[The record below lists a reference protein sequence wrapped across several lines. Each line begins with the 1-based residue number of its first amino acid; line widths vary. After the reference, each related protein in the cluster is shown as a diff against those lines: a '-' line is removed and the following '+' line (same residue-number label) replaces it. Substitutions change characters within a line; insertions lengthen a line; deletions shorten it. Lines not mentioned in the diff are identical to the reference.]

1 MKSFTAI
8 IALSAVLE
16 ASAASSNAKRFRTR
30 ELYKSEVE
38 GRREEMKQQEKYD
51 PYLGLPERQATH
63 RELQGSMS
71 MSMSMPTGDVGTLDT
86 GAG

>member
-8 IALSAVLE
+8 IALSAVLG

-38 GRREEMKQQEKYD
+38 GRREEMKQEKYD
-51 PYLGLPERQATH
+51 PYLGLPERKQAH
-63 RELQGSMS
+63 RELQASMS
-71 MSMSMPTGDVGTLDT
+71 MSMSVPTAEVTT
-86 GAG
+86 RGAEGNR

>member
-8 IALSAVLE
+8 IALSAVLG
-16 ASAASSNAKRFRTR
+16 ASAAAPNAKRFRTR

-38 GRREEMKQQEKYD
+38 VRSREEMKQEKYD
-51 PYLGLPERQATH
+51 PYLGLPERKQAH
-63 RELQGSMS
+63 RELQASMS
-71 MSMSMPTGDVGTLDT
+71 MSMSMPTADVGTLDT